1 VVAVVVA
8 ETPLEQAAQQQ
19 LVVVLVRPVVVW
31 LELQILEAVAEAAV
45 AVATAETA
53 VLDLLSFATQQ
64 PLQLLLE
71 QV

>member
-19 LVVVLVRPVVVW
+19 LVVALVRPVVVW

-45 AVATAETA
+45 AVATAEMEA
-53 VLDLLSFATQQ
+53 LVS
-64 PLQLLLE
+64 
-71 QV
+71 